1 MAGNRKAAQNYLIE
15 WIERIL
21 PNGGNKAIYQAM
33 FDRMSDDDFDEF
45 ITRLE
50 QGEERPSI
58 TVPNLKDVKLSFE
71 RNLEVADALGH
82 NFFERICID
91 EGNDIPPYMSNDAYL
106 IVDLPVR
113 RQAQLHEK
121 KVSIPEDNKSVDD
134 LTGQTT
140 KGSKISYPE
149 VQILAALDLKENLKE
164 LMKARGGDTVLFN
177 AMNTSIARTGG
188 VSLNAVDTGNTETT
202 ANVTLRTLLTCMHLK
217 STN

>member
-1 MAGNRKAAQNYLIE
+1 MAGNRKAAQVFIME

-21 PNGGNKAIYQAM
+21 PGGGNKNIYQAM
-33 FDRMSDDDFDEF
+33 FDKMSDIEFEEF
-45 ITRLE
+45 ITNIEHGKERLA
-50 QGEERPSI
+50 I

-71 RNLEVADALGH
+71 RNLEVGDALGH
-82 NFFERICID
+82 SFFERICID

-106 IVDLPVR
+106 VVDLPLR

-149 VQILAALDLKENLKE
+149 VQILAALDLKDSIKE
-164 LMKARGGDTVLFN
+164 LMKARGGDTTLFN

-202 ANVTLRTLLTCMHLK
+202 SNITLRTLLTCMHLK